1 MSRHGSKNILCHAKT
16 SFQYTE
22 YLLFQGRAAAS
33 MVTGPF
39 FVITPQKCSFRM
51 PIQTAGGTGVHVIP
65 HVRHVLHTGVACR
78 HAQPIRNATVREE
91 EFFWGFART
100 PREEIVGGE

>member
-1 MSRHGSKNILCHAKT
+1 MSRHGSKNNLCHLKK
-16 SFQYTE
+16 SFHYTE
-22 YLLFQGRAAAS
+22 HLLFEGRAAAS

-65 HVRHVLHTGVACR
+65 HVRHVLHTGV
-78 HAQPIRNATVREE
+78 HAGMRNRLETQRSERKIFL
-91 EFFWGFART
+91 FF
-100 PREEIVGGE
+100 